1 MYSGYKS
8 FLVIRFTNILSHS
21 VTCVFTFLI
30 VSFEIQRLLILMKSS
45 LSGFYVF
52 RCCVFCNIL
61 ETIV

>member
-8 FLVIRFTNILSHS
+8 FADIRFTNILSHS
-21 VTCVFTFLI
+21 VICIFTFLI

-45 LSGFYVF
+45 LSGFYF
-52 RCCVFCNIL
+52 FCCCIFCNIL